1 MDLGKLSRV
10 VLLEGI
16 EGAGKSTL
24 SQALVD
30 RGWGSVHYAH
40 IYTDDLV
47 RDWLTGVYKAAE
59 DSKDGR
65 VVIDRLYLSHLAYG
79 PLIRGSIELSEYD
92 LWYLDGWLFAHSDG
106 ESIKILG
113 IHDRHITESRISERY
128 EGMIFINNIEARF
141 QRSMLDRQVPIRYV
155 GGSKS
160 TLDGLVE
167 SIDKLK
173 PLPYIG
179 DGDDGR
185 FLGALRPR
193 CWFVSSQGG
202 GDCPGSPFPY
212 RGYGDYLFRAM
223 RVTRLRWESY
233 HISPAFT
240 VNGHVNDLYS
250 KYLGLGKPE
259 KVVALGSRVSKSL
272 SKKGIPHETIDAIS
286 HCLMYRE
293 LDIMGYAQDIFS
305 AVTEAEYHN

>member
-24 SQALVD
+24 SQTLVD
-30 RGWGSVHYAH
+30 KGWGSVHYAH

-65 VVIDRLYLSHLAYG
+65 VVIDRLYLSHLVYG

-92 LWYLDGWLFAHSDG
+92 LWYLDGWLFGHSDG
-106 ESIKILG
+106 EVIKILA
-113 IHDRHITESRISERY
+113 IHDYDITNSRVSERY
-128 EGMIFINNIEARF
+128 GGMISINDIEEGFHRN
-141 QRSMLDRQVPIRYV
+141 MYCRQVPVQYV
-155 GGSKS
+155 GGGKA
-160 TLDGLVE
+160 LLNRLVLE
-167 SIDKLK
+167 IDRLKL
-173 PLPYIG
+173 LQYTG
-179 DGDDGR
+179 DGDDNR
-185 FLGALRPR
+185 FLGTLRPKY
-193 CWFVSSQGG
+193 WFVSSQGG

-212 RGYGDYLFRAM
+212 KDYGDYLFRAM
-223 RVTRLRWESY
+223 RVARLRWESC

-240 VNGHVNDLYS
+240 VNGRVNDLYS

-259 KVVALGSRVSKSL
+259 KVIALGSRVSKLL

-286 HCLMYRE
+286 HCLMYRR
-293 LDIMGYAQDIFS
+293 LDIMQYASDILDS
-305 AVTEAEYHN
+305 ISEVC